1 MGRGPV
7 GAPAII
13 RYVNN
18 SLASVDDV
26 SGIDDSV
33 VLIKTLTA
41 SSSANLSFVHGTSDV
56 VLDSTYPIYLFKCI
70 NIHPAS
76 DNQKFNVNFTTDGTN
91 WNVTK
96 TTSLFRAQHD
106 EADTDTSLAYDTG
119 DDTAQGTG
127 DQMLNT
133 EIGADNDQCSSG
145 ELWLFNPSST
155 TFVKQFMSNFNGVMN
170 IDYSNQDIMAGYC
183 NTTSA
188 VTGARFLFASGNI
201 DAGTIKLYGIKDS

>member
-145 ELWLFNPSST
+145 ELWLFAPSST
-155 TFVKQFMSNFNGVMN
+155 TFVKHFMSNFNGTMN
-170 IDYSNQDIMAGYC
+170 IDYSNQDIMGGYC

-188 VTGARFLFASGNI
+188 VTGVRFLFASGNI

>member
-18 SLASVDDV
+18 SLASVDYV
-26 SGIDDSV
+26 SAIDDSV

-96 TTSLFRAQHD
+96 TTSLFRVQHNEGD
-106 EADTDTSLAYDTG
+106 GDTSLAYDTG

>member
-26 SGIDDSV
+26 SAIDDSV

-56 VLDSTYPIYLFKCI
+56 FLDSTYPIYLFKCI

>member
-1 MGRGPV
+1 MALV
-7 GAPAII
+7 K
-13 RYVNN
+13 YNNN
-18 SLASVDDV
+18 SLSAITSTGLT
-26 SGIDDSV
+26 SGAMT
-33 VLIKTLTA
+33 LIKSQTA
-41 SSSANLSFVHGTSDV
+41 SSSSTISFVHGTSDV

-106 EADTDTSLAYDTG
+106 EADTDTSLAYDSG
-119 DDTAQGTG
+119 DDIAQGTG

-155 TFVKQFMSNFNGVMN
+155 TFVKHFMSNFNGVMN

>member
-26 SGIDDSV
+26 SAIDDSV

-91 WNVTK
+91 YNVTK
-96 TTSLFRAQHD
+96 TTTLFRAQHNEGD
-106 EADTDTSLAYDTG
+106 GDTSLAYDTG

-127 DQMLNT
+127 DQMLST

>member
-1 MGRGPV
+1 MALV
-7 GAPAII
+7 K
-13 RYVNN
+13 YNNN
-18 SLASVDDV
+18 SISAITSTGLTA
-26 SGIDDSV
+26 GAMT
-33 VLIKTLTA
+33 LIKSQTA
-41 SSSANLSFVHGTSDV
+41 SSSSTISFVHGTSDV
-56 VLDSTYPIYLFKCI
+56 VLDGTYPIYVFKCI
-70 NIHPAS
+70 NMHPAS

-106 EADTDTSLAYDTG
+106 EADTDTSLAYDSG
-119 DDTAQGTG
+119 DDIAQGTG

-155 TFVKQFMSNFNGVMN
+155 TFVKHFMSNFNGVMN
-170 IDYSNQDIMAGYC
+170 IDYSNQDMMAGYC

-188 VTGARFLFASGNI
+188 VTGVRFLFASGNI

>member
-26 SGIDDSV
+26 SAIDDSV

-76 DNQKFNVNFTTDGTN
+76 DNQKFNVNFTTEGTN

>member
-91 WNVTK
+91 YNITK
-96 TTSLFRAQHD
+96 TTTLFRVQHNEGD
-106 EADTDTSLAYDTG
+106 GDTSLAYDTG
-119 DDTAQGTG
+119 DDIAQGTG

>member
-26 SGIDDSV
+26 SAIDDSV

-91 WNVTK
+91 YNVTK
-96 TTSLFRAQHD
+96 TTTLFRAQHNEGD
-106 EADTDTSLAYDTG
+106 GDTSLAYDTG